1 MDRRVQ
7 RSYDKIKGVSD
18 TTSIIE
24 SISDRGKDVSLFS
37 SVQHNDKLGIGQ
49 GRRNS
54 TKASVLY

>member
-1 MDRRVQ
+1 MQ
-7 RSYDKIKGVSD
+7 RSSDKIKGVSD
-18 TTSIIE
+18 ITSIID